1 MAVVTRK
8 RGWTALLTALVL
20 AVLTGL
26 LMPGPAAAEG
36 TSAEKTVYT
45 NTVTGGDGPRTP
57 DIIST
62 SASNAVVA
70 WREGLRPGN
79 RDMGYMRYSYTT
91 DGGATWSRPRTL
103 AQETDQYAWHY
114 VMLYKSGSELFAF
127 LGRTPIADPGDQDDD
142 GDTWNNDGL
151 PINAI
156 VVKRS
161 TDEGHTWQ
169 DYSANVKLPLDLP
182 ETTTIDEGFANLA
195 ISGRPLKLNGNVVIP
210 FWASGRENGVLISNG
225 TDLTKWTSAIVPGG
239 LAHLAGEN
247 QIAVSPA
254 DSTELVMVARSGEAE
269 AVTSTSSNDATSW
282 PAFTTATGLPSNNAA
297 RSYFGKDSSGQLL
310 YIYTT
315 GDSKSRPELYYKTKR
330 PGAASWS
337 APKFFANG
345 PASQQDPTPA
355 GTGEGWDTYPMAD
368 EYAPG
373 KFFVTWEFDTTR
385 IKVNK
390 LDISDAP

>member
-20 AVLTGL
+20 AVLTGGL
-26 LMPGPAAAEG
+26 LTPGPASAEG

-45 NTVTGGDGPRTP
+45 NTATGGDGPRTP

-91 DGGATWSRPRTL
+91 DGGATWSRPQTL
-103 AQETDQYAWHY
+103 AQETDEYAWHY

-127 LGRTPIADPGDQDDD
+127 LGRTPIADPTDEDND
-142 GDTWNNDGL
+142 GDTYNNNGL
-151 PINAI
+151 PITAT

-169 DYSANVKLPLDLP
+169 DYPVTMP
-182 ETTTIDEGFANLA
+182 TIGNLA
-195 ISGRPLKLNGNVVIP
+195 ISGRPIKLANGNTVLP
-210 FWASGRENGVLISNG
+210 YWGTGRENGVLIATNPDLKTWTKGGTVSNG
-225 TDLTKWTSAIVPGG
+225 NATGVK
-239 LAHLAGEN
+239 AGEN
-247 QIAVSPA
+247 QIVVSP
-254 DSTELVMVARSGEAE
+254 DDPNTLIMVARADN
-269 AVTSTSSNDATSW
+269 ANAMTATSTNGGTSW
-282 PAFTTATGLPSNNAA
+282 TAFTAATGLPSNNAA
-297 RSYFGKDSSGQLL
+297 RSYFGKDSNGQLL

-315 GDSKSRPELYYKTKR
+315 GDTNTRPALYYKTKR
-330 PGAASWS
+330 PGATSWS
-337 APKFFANG
+337 AAKFFADG
-345 PASQQDPTPA
+345 PASQEDPTPA
-355 GTGEGWDTYPMAD
+355 GTGAGWDTYPMAD

>member
-1 MAVVTRK
+1 MAVVTRT

-26 LMPGPAAAEG
+26 LMPGPASAEG
-36 TSAEKTVYT
+36 TSGEKSVYI

-62 SASNAVVA
+62 SANNAVVA
-70 WREGLRPGN
+70 WREGLRPGSV
-79 RDMGYMRYSYTT
+79 DMGYMRYSYTT
-91 DGGATWSRPRTL
+91 DGGAHWSRPQTL

-127 LGRTPIADPGDQDDD
+127 LGRTPIADASEPD
-142 GDTWNNDGL
+142 GINNNGL

-156 VVKRS
+156 IVKRS

-182 ETTTIDEGFANLA
+182 ETPTIDEGYANLA
-195 ISGRPLKLNGNVVIP
+195 ISGRPLKLANGNTVIP
-210 FWASGRENGVLISNG
+210 FWASGRENGVLISSG
-225 TDLTKWTSAIVPGG
+225 ADLTKWTAGTVAGG

-247 QIAVSPA
+247 QIVVSPG
-254 DSTELVMVARSGEAE
+254 STNELIMVARSGEAE
-269 AVTSTSSNDATSW
+269 AVTATGANGGKDW
-282 PAFTTATGLPSNNAA
+282 TAFTSATGLPSNNAA
-297 RSYFGKDSSGQLL
+297 RSYFGKDSNGQLL

-315 GDSKSRPELYYKTKR
+315 GASDTRLALYYKTKR
-330 PGAASWS
+330 PGATSWS
-337 APKFFANG
+337 ATKKFADG
-345 PASQQDPTPA
+345 LASEEDTTPA
-355 GTGEGWDTYPMAD
+355 GTGKGWDTYPMAD